1 MYGCSVK
8 TIKLFCKF
16 IIQFRKRVNKLRS
29 FLVVLTISLI
39 SFCAFGQVGINTTTP
54 LSTLDIN
61 GNLSVKVVSLN
72 GGPAFGATL
81 INDGV
86 YINLTPTPGNLQF
99 YLNDPATT
107 PGRVYIL
114 RNITD
119 FETVELYTAGG
130 KRFFNKTTRVGS
142 AVNGPIFLPPNS
154 VGKSIIIVSDG
165 INWTYFD

>member
-1 MYGCSVK
+1 MSQLK
-8 TIKLFCKF
+8 
-16 IIQFRKRVNKLRS
+16 II
-29 FLVVLTISLI
+29 LVLLAMCLLSIS
-39 SFCAFGQVGINTTTP
+39 SFGQVGINTTAP

-86 YINLTPTPGNLQF
+86 YVNLTPTPGNLQF
-99 YLNDPATT
+99 YLDDPATT
-107 PGRVYIL
+107 PGRIYIL

-119 FETVELYTAGG
+119 FEQAELYTAGG
-130 KRFFNKTTRVGS
+130 KRFFNKTTNVGS
-142 AVNGPIFLPPNS
+142 AVNDPIFLPPNS

-165 INWTYFD
+165 VNWTYFD

>member
-1 MYGCSVK
+1 MKSKIYPS
-8 TIKLFCKF
+8 F
-16 IIQFRKRVNKLRS
+16 IFLAFLLVSSLS
-29 FLVVLTISLI
+29 FS
-39 SFCAFGQVGINTTTP
+39 QVGINTTTP

-86 YINLTPTPGNLQF
+86 YINLTPTPGNRQF

-119 FETVELYTAGG
+119 SETVELYTAGG
-130 KRFFNKTTRVGS
+130 KRFFNKTTKNGS
-142 AVNGPIFLPPNS
+142 AVNGPISLPPNS

>member
-1 MYGCSVK
+1 MSQLK
-8 TIKLFCKF
+8 
-16 IIQFRKRVNKLRS
+16 IIFV
-29 FLVVLTISLI
+29 LVLMCLI
-39 SFCAFGQVGINTTTP
+39 SKSSFGQVGINTTTP

-72 GGPAFGATL
+72 GGPSLGATL

-86 YINLTPTPGNLQF
+86 YVNLIPTPGNLQF

-107 PGRVYIL
+107 PGRIYIL

-119 FETVELYTAGG
+119 FETAELYTAGG
-130 KRFFNKTTRVGS
+130 KRFFNKTTNAGS

-165 INWTYFD
+165 VNWTYFN

>member
-1 MYGCSVK
+1 MKSKIYPS
-8 TIKLFCKF
+8 F
-16 IIQFRKRVNKLRS
+16 IFLAFLLVSSLS
-29 FLVVLTISLI
+29 FS
-39 SFCAFGQVGINTTTP
+39 QVGINTTNP

-86 YINLTPTPGNLQF
+86 YINLTPTPGNRQF

-119 FETVELYTAGG
+119 SETVELYTAGG
-130 KRFFNKTTRVGS
+130 KRFFNKTTKNGS
-142 AVNGPIFLPPNS
+142 AVNGPISLPPNS
-154 VGKSIIIVSDG
+154 VRKSIIIVSDG
-165 INWTYFD
+165 ENWTYFD

>member
-1 MYGCSVK
+1 MKSKIYPSF
-8 TIKLFCKF
+8 IFLAFLF
-16 IIQFRKRVNKLRS
+16 VSS
-29 FLVVLTISLI
+29 F
-39 SFCAFGQVGINTTTP
+39 SFSQVGINTTNP

-86 YINLTPTPGNLQF
+86 YINLTPTTGNRQF

-119 FETVELYTAGG
+119 SETAELYTAGG
-130 KRFFNKTTRVGS
+130 KRFFNKNTKKG
-142 AVNGPIFLPPNS
+142 
-154 VGKSIIIVSDG
+154 
-165 INWTYFD
+165 

>member
-1 MYGCSVK
+1 MKSKIYPS
-8 TIKLFCKF
+8 F
-16 IIQFRKRVNKLRS
+16 IFLAFLLVSSLS
-29 FLVVLTISLI
+29 FS
-39 SFCAFGQVGINTTTP
+39 QVGINTTNP

-86 YINLTPTPGNLQF
+86 YINLTPTPGNRQF

-119 FETVELYTAGG
+119 SETVELYTAGG
-130 KRFFNKTTRVGS
+130 KRFFNKTTKNGS
-142 AVNGPIFLPPNS
+142 AVNAPISLPPNS

>member
-1 MYGCSVK
+1 MSQLK
-8 TIKLFCKF
+8 IIF
-16 IIQFRKRVNKLRS
+16 I
-29 FLVVLTISLI
+29 LVLMCLLSIS
-39 SFCAFGQVGINTTTP
+39 SFGQVGINTTTP

-130 KRFFNKTTRVGS
+130 KRFFNKTTKVGS

>member
-1 MYGCSVK
+1 MSQLK
-8 TIKLFCKF
+8 KK
-16 IIQFRKRVNKLRS
+16 
-29 FLVVLTISLI
+29 VVLHMLILFSIS
-39 SFCAFGQVGINTTTP
+39 SFGQVGINTTTP

-86 YINLTPTPGNLQF
+86 YINLTPTSGNLQF
-99 YLNDPATT
+99 YLDDPATT
-107 PGRVYIL
+107 PGRIYIL

-119 FETVELYTAGG
+119 FETAELYTAGG
-130 KRFFNKTTRVGS
+130 KRFFNKATNVGS
-142 AVNGPIFLPPNS
+142 AINGPIFLPPNS
-154 VGKSIIIVSDG
+154 IGKSIIIVSDG

>member
-1 MYGCSVK
+1 MSQLK
-8 TIKLFCKF
+8 
-16 IIQFRKRVNKLRS
+16 II
-29 FLVVLTISLI
+29 LVLLAMCLLSIS
-39 SFCAFGQVGINTTTP
+39 SFGQVGINTTAP

-99 YLNDPATT
+99 YLDDPATT
-107 PGRVYIL
+107 PGRIYIL

-119 FETVELYTAGG
+119 FETAELYTAGG
-130 KRFFNKTTRVGS
+130 KRFFNKTTNVGS
-142 AVNGPIFLPPNS
+142 AVNDPIFLPPNS

-165 INWTYFD
+165 VNWTYFD

>member
-1 MYGCSVK
+1 MVK
-8 TIKLFCKF
+8 KLKYC
-16 IIQFRKRVNKLRS
+16 I
-29 FLVVLTISLI
+29 FLIATWCFTNIN
-39 SFCAFGQVGINTTTP
+39 AQVGINTITP
-54 LSTLDIN
+54 LSTLDVN
-61 GNLSVKVVSLN
+61 GNVSLKVLTLN
-72 GGPAFGATL
+72 GTNTGGGGTATL

-86 YINLTPTPGNLQF
+86 YINLTPTPGNRQF

-119 FETVELYTAGG
+119 SETVELYTAGG
-130 KRFFNKTTRVGS
+130 KRFFNKTTKNGS
-142 AVNGPIFLPPNS
+142 AVNGPISLPPNS

>member
-1 MYGCSVK
+1 MKSKIYPS
-8 TIKLFCKF
+8 F
-16 IIQFRKRVNKLRS
+16 IFLAFLLVSSLS
-29 FLVVLTISLI
+29 FS
-39 SFCAFGQVGINTTTP
+39 QVGINTTNP

-72 GGPAFGATL
+72 GGPPLGATL

-86 YINLTPTPGNLQF
+86 YINLTPTSGNREF

-119 FETVELYTAGG
+119 SETVELYTAGG
-130 KRFFNKTTRVGS
+130 KRFFNKTKNVGS
-142 AVNGPIFLPPNS
+142 AVNGPISLPPNS

>member
-1 MYGCSVK
+1 MS
-8 TIKLFCKF
+8 
-16 IIQFRKRVNKLRS
+16 QLRIV
-29 FLVVLTISLI
+29 FVLLI
-39 SFCAFGQVGINTTTP
+39 MCFFSINSFGQVGINTTTP

-86 YINLTPTPGNLQF
+86 YVNLTPTPGNLQF
-99 YLNDPATT
+99 YLDDPATT
-107 PGRVYIL
+107 PGRIYIL

-119 FETVELYTAGG
+119 FETAELYTAGG
-130 KRFFNKTTRVGS
+130 KRFFNKTTNVGS

-165 INWTYFD
+165 VNWTYFD